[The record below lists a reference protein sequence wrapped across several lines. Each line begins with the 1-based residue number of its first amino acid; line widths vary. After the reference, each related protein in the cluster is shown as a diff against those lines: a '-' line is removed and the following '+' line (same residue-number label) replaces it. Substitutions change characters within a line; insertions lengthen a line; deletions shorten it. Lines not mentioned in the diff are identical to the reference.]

1 MSRMHVYKIGENYLT
16 KSGIDKNS
24 GIWELERIREIANKY
39 NGEKEILVCVG
50 GLLNEPSRIFLK
62 GIFENRDKFFKF
74 DKLVYVMT
82 DTISLKYIDLV
93 NKFDLVLHQSRQP
106 IEGIT
111 TKQMYGY
118 MPELFFQKQQHVAHK
133 SNIVLFGGNDLN
145 REEEIK
151 KYVFDENG
159 LVHDGILCLLKSYS
173 DGSDMRIDHDSYIKL
188 LDACSFNLIVSS
200 DWIYKHGWITSRM
213 IEALSCNSIPLVAPS
228 YDCFNWYK
236 HDKTIVYDY
245 DSIRKHLNG
254 IKSEVVDE
262 FLENKKLAEERS
274 TKFEEIL
281 LNL

>member
-1 MSRMHVYKIGENYLT
+1 MGIMYVYKIGERYLK

-24 GIWELERIREIANKY
+24 GIWELEKIREIAKKY
-39 NGEKEILVCVG
+39 NGEENVFVCVG
-50 GLLNEPSRIFLK
+50 GLLDEDTKKWLESNL
-62 GIFENRDKFFKF
+62 NYHHFK
-74 DKLVYVMT
+74 KSVYVMT
-82 DTISLKYIDLV
+82 DTISLKYLDLV
-93 NKFDLVLHQSRQP
+93 NKFDLVLHQSRWP

-118 MPELFFQKQQHVAHK
+118 MPEMFFQKQPHVAHK

-145 REEEIK
+145 RADEIK
-151 KYVFDENG
+151 RYVFDDNG

-188 LDACSFNLIVSS
+188 LNSCAFNLIVSS

-213 IEALSCNSIPLVAPS
+213 IEALSCNSIPLVAPG
-228 YDCFNWYK
+228 YDCFDWYK

-245 DSIRKHLNG
+245 NSIRKHLNG
-254 IKSEVVDE
+254 IKSEVMDE
-262 FLENKKLAEERS
+262 FLENQKLAEERS

>member
-1 MSRMHVYKIGENYLT
+1 MLDESTKVWLENT
-16 KSGIDKNS
+16 
-24 GIWELERIREIANKY
+24 LERHY
-39 NGEKEILVCVG
+39 
-50 GLLNEPSRIFLK
+50 
-62 GIFENRDKFFKF
+62 F
-74 DKLVYVMT
+74 DKTVYVMT
-82 DTISLKYIDLV
+82 DTISLKYLDLV
-93 NKFDLVLHQSRQP
+93 NKFDLVLQQSIWP
-106 IEGIT
+106 IEELT
-111 TKQMYGY
+111 TKQMYGC
-118 MPELFFQKQQHVAHK
+118 MPEMFFEERPAVANK

-151 KYVFDENG
+151 RYVYDENG
-159 LVHDGILCLLKSYS
+159 LVHDGILCLLKSYR
-173 DGSDMRIDHDSYIKL
+173 DGSDMRIDHDSYLKL
-188 LDACSFNLIVSS
+188 LDACAFNLIVSS

-213 IEALSCNSIPLVAPS
+213 IEALSCNSIPLVAPG
-228 YDCFNWYK
+228 YDCFSLYK

>member
-1 MSRMHVYKIGENYLT
+1 MGSIYVYKIGESYLK

-24 GIWELERIREIANKY
+24 GIWELEKIKSIAKKY
-39 NGEKEILVCVG
+39 TGSKNILVCVG
-50 GLLNEPSRIFLK
+50 GLLDESTKVWLEGTLAR
-62 GIFENRDKFFKF
+62 RFF
-74 DKLVYVMT
+74 DETVYIMT
-82 DTISLKYIDLV
+82 DTISMKYLDLL
-93 NKFDLVLHQSRQP
+93 NKFDLVLHQSRLP
-106 IEGIT
+106 IEGLMT
-111 TKQMYGY
+111 NQTYGY
-118 MPELFFQKQQHVAHK
+118 MPEMFFEKRPCASCK

-151 KYVFDENG
+151 RYIYDDDG

-173 DGSDMRIDHDSYIKL
+173 DGSDMRIDHDSYLKL
-188 LDACSFNLIVSS
+188 LDACAFNLIVSS

-213 IEALSCNSIPLVAPS
+213 IEALSYNSIPLVAPG
-228 YDCFNWYK
+228 YDCFSWYK

-245 DSIRKHLNG
+245 DSIRKHLNE

>member
-1 MSRMHVYKIGENYLT
+1 MGSIYVYKIGESYLK

-24 GIWELERIREIANKY
+24 GIWELEKIRSIAKKY
-39 NGEKEILVCVG
+39 NGSKNILVCVG
-50 GLLNEPSRIFLK
+50 GLLDESTKVWLEGTLAR
-62 GIFENRDKFFKF
+62 RFF
-74 DKLVYVMT
+74 DETVYIMT
-82 DTISLKYIDLV
+82 DTISLKYLDLV
-93 NKFDLVLHQSRQP
+93 NKFDLVLHQSRLP
-106 IEGIT
+106 IEGLMT
-111 TKQMYGY
+111 NQTYGY
-118 MPELFFQKQQHVAHK
+118 MPEMFFEERSCASCK

-151 KYVFDENG
+151 KYIYDDNG
-159 LVHDGILCLLKSYS
+159 LVHDGILYLLKSYS
-173 DGSDMRIDHDSYIKL
+173 DGSDMRIDHDSYLKL

-213 IEALSCNSIPLVAPS
+213 IEAFSCSSIPLVAPG
-228 YDCFNWYK
+228 YDCFGFYK

-245 DSIRKHLNG
+245 NSIRKHLNG
-254 IKSEVVDE
+254 IKSEVADE

>member
-1 MSRMHVYKIGENYLT
+1 MSNMYVYKIGESYLK

-24 GIWELERIREIANKY
+24 GIWELEKIRSIAEKY
-39 NGEKEILVCVG
+39 NGSKNILVCVG
-50 GLLNEPSRIFLK
+50 GLLDESTKAWL
-62 GIFENRDKFFKF
+62 ENTLARKHF
-74 DKLVYVMT
+74 DKTVYVMT
-82 DTISLKYIDLV
+82 DTISLKYLGLM
-93 NKFDLVLHQSRQP
+93 NKFDLVLHQSRWP

-111 TKQMYGY
+111 TKHMYGY
-118 MPELFFQKQQHVAHK
+118 MPEMFFQKQPHVAHK

-151 KYVFDENG
+151 RYVFDDNG
-159 LVHDGILCLLKSYS
+159 LVRDGILCLLKSYG

-188 LDACSFNLIVSS
+188 LNSCAFNLIVSS

-213 IEALSCNSIPLVAPS
+213 IEALSCNSIPLVAPG
-228 YDCFNWYK
+228 YDCFGFYK

-245 DSIRKHLNG
+245 NSIRKHLNG
-254 IKSEVVDE
+254 IKNEVVDE
-262 FLENKKLAEERS
+262 FLENRKLAEERS

>member
-1 MSRMHVYKIGENYLT
+1 MGNMYVYKIGEEYLR

-24 GIWELERIREIANKY
+24 GIWELEKIKSIADKY
-39 NGEKEILVCVG
+39 NGSKNILVCVG
-50 GLLNEPSRIFLK
+50 GLLD
-62 GIFENRDKFFKF
+62 ENTKTWLENTIAKKYF
-74 DKLVYVMT
+74 DKTVYIMT
-82 DTISLKYIDLV
+82 DTISLKYLDLV
-93 NKFDLVLHQSRQP
+93 NKFDLVLHQSVDV
-106 IEGIT
+106 IEGLT
-111 TKQMYGY
+111 TKNMYGY
-118 MPELFFQKQQHVAHK
+118 MPEMFFEERQPAAYK

-151 KYVFDENG
+151 RYIYDDYG

-173 DGSDMRIDHDSYIKL
+173 DGSDMRIDHDSYLKL
-188 LDACSFNLIVSS
+188 LDACYFNLIVSS

-213 IEALSCNSIPLVAPS
+213 IEALSCSSIPLVAPG
-228 YDCFNWYK
+228 YDCFSWYK

-245 DSIRKHLNG
+245 NSIRKHLNG

>member
-1 MSRMHVYKIGENYLT
+1 MSNMYVYKIGESYLK

-24 GIWELERIREIANKY
+24 GIWELEKIRSIAEKY
-39 NGEKEILVCVG
+39 TGSKNILICVG
-50 GLLNEPSRIFLK
+50 GLLDESTKVWL
-62 GIFENRDKFFKF
+62 ENTIARKHF
-74 DKLVYVMT
+74 DKTVYVMT
-82 DTISLKYIDLV
+82 DTISLKYLDLV
-93 NKFDLVLHQSRQP
+93 NKFDLVLHQSVDV
-106 IEGIT
+106 IVGLNA
-111 TKQMYGY
+111 KNMYGY
-118 MPELFFQKQQHVAHK
+118 MPEMFFEERPPAAYK

-151 KYVFDENG
+151 RYIYDDNG

-213 IEALSCNSIPLVAPS
+213 IEALSCNSIPLVAPG
-228 YDCFNWYK
+228 YDCFGFYK

-245 DSIRKHLNG
+245 NSIRKHLNG
-254 IKSEVVDE
+254 IKDEVVDE
-262 FLENKKLAEERS
+262 FLENRKLAEERS

>member
-1 MSRMHVYKIGENYLT
+1 MSNMYVYKIGEEYLK

-24 GIWELERIREIANKY
+24 GIWELEKIKSIADKY
-39 NGEKEILVCVG
+39 NGSKNILVCVG
-50 GLLNEPSRIFLK
+50 GLLD
-62 GIFENRDKFFKF
+62 ENTKAWLENTIARKYF
-74 DKLVYVMT
+74 DKTVYVMT
-82 DTISLKYIDLV
+82 DTISLKYLDLV
-93 NKFDLVLHQSRQP
+93 NKFDLVLHQSVDV
-106 IEGIT
+106 IVGLNA
-111 TKQMYGY
+111 KNMYGY
-118 MPELFFQKQQHVAHK
+118 MPEMFFEERQPAAYK

-151 KYVFDENG
+151 RYIYDNNG

-173 DGSDMRIDHDSYIKL
+173 DGSDTRIDHDSYLKL

-213 IEALSCNSIPLVAPS
+213 IEALSCYSIPLVAPG
-228 YDCFNWYK
+228 YDCFDWYK

-245 DSIRKHLNG
+245 NSIRKHLNG
-254 IKSEVVDE
+254 IKDEVIDE
-262 FLENKKLAEERS
+262 FLENRKLAKERS

>member
-1 MSRMHVYKIGENYLT
+1 MGNMYVYKIGESYLK

-24 GIWELERIREIANKY
+24 GIWELEKIKSIADKY
-39 NGEKEILVCVG
+39 NGSKNILVCVG
-50 GLLNEPSRIFLK
+50 GLLD
-62 GIFENRDKFFKF
+62 ENTKAWLENTIARKYF
-74 DKLVYVMT
+74 DKTVYVMT
-82 DTISLKYIDLV
+82 DTISLKYLDLV
-93 NKFDLVLHQSRQP
+93 NKFDLVLHQSMVE
-106 IEGIT
+106 IEGLNT
-111 TKQMYGY
+111 DQMYGY
-118 MPELFFQKQQHVAHK
+118 MPEMFFEERLPAAYK

-151 KYVFDENG
+151 RYVYNDDG

-213 IEALSCNSIPLVAPS
+213 IEALSCNSIPLVAPG
-228 YDCFNWYK
+228 YDCFGFYR

-245 DSIRKHLNG
+245 NSIRKHLNG
-254 IKSEVVDE
+254 IKDEVVDE
-262 FLENKKLAEERS
+262 FFENRRLAEERS

>member
-1 MSRMHVYKIGENYLT
+1 MGNMYVYKIGEEYLK

-24 GIWELERIREIANKY
+24 GIWELEKIRSIADKY
-39 NGEKEILVCVG
+39 NGSKNILVCVG
-50 GLLNEPSRIFLK
+50 GLLD
-62 GIFENRDKFFKF
+62 ENTKAWLENTIARKYF
-74 DKLVYVMT
+74 DKTVYVMT
-82 DTISLKYIDLV
+82 DTISLKYLDLV
-93 NKFDLVLHQSRQP
+93 NKFDLVLHQSVDVMV
-106 IEGIT
+106 GLNA
-111 TKQMYGY
+111 KNMYGY
-118 MPELFFQKQQHVAHK
+118 MPEMFFEERMPAAYK

-151 KYVFDENG
+151 RYIYDDNG
-159 LVHDGILCLLKSYS
+159 LIHDGILCLLKSYS
-173 DGSDMRIDHDSYIKL
+173 DGSDMRIDHDSYLKL

-213 IEALSCNSIPLVAPS
+213 IEALSCNSIPLVAPG
-228 YDCFNWYK
+228 YDCLKWYK

>member
-1 MSRMHVYKIGENYLT
+1 MGNMYVHKIGEEYLR

-24 GIWELERIREIANKY
+24 GIWELEKIRSIAKKY
-39 NGEKEILVCVG
+39 NGSKNILVCVG
-50 GLLNEPSRIFLK
+50 GLLD
-62 GIFENRDKFFKF
+62 ENAKVLLENTIAKKYF
-74 DKLVYVMT
+74 DKTVYVMT
-82 DTISLKYIDLV
+82 DTISLKYLDLV
-93 NKFDLVLHQSRQP
+93 NKFDLVLQQSILP

-111 TKQMYGY
+111 TKQMYGC
-118 MPELFFQKQQHVAHK
+118 MPEMFFEKRPRVSNK

-151 KYVFDENG
+151 RYVYDDNG

-213 IEALSCNSIPLVAPS
+213 IEALSCNSIPLVAPG
-228 YDCFNWYK
+228 YDCFGFYK

-245 DSIRKHLNG
+245 NSIRKHLNG
-254 IKSEVVDE
+254 IKDEVVDE
-262 FLENKKLAEERS
+262 FLENRKLAEERS

>member
-1 MSRMHVYKIGENYLT
+1 MSNMYVYKIGESYLK

-24 GIWELERIREIANKY
+24 GIWELEKIRSIAEKY
-39 NGEKEILVCVG
+39 TGSKNILVCVG
-50 GLLNEPSRIFLK
+50 GLLDESTKAWL
-62 GIFENRDKFFKF
+62 ENTIARKHF
-74 DKLVYVMT
+74 DKTVYVMT
-82 DTISLKYIDLV
+82 DTISLKYLDLV
-93 NKFDLVLHQSRQP
+93 NKFDLVLHQSIWP
-106 IEGIT
+106 IEELT
-111 TKQMYGY
+111 TKQMYGC
-118 MPELFFQKQQHVAHK
+118 MPEMFFEKRQCVSNK

-151 KYVFDENG
+151 RYIYDDNG

-213 IEALSCNSIPLVAPS
+213 IEALSCNSIPLVAPG
-228 YDCFNWYK
+228 YDCFDWYK

-245 DSIRKHLNG
+245 NSIRKHLNG
-254 IKSEVVDE
+254 IKDEVVDE
-262 FLENKKLAEERS
+262 FLENRKLAEERS

>member
-1 MSRMHVYKIGENYLT
+1 MSNMYVYKIGESYLK

-24 GIWELERIREIANKY
+24 GIWELEKIRSIAEKY
-39 NGEKEILVCVG
+39 TGSKNILVCVG
-50 GLLNEPSRIFLK
+50 GLLDESTKAWL
-62 GIFENRDKFFKF
+62 ENTLAMRHF
-74 DKLVYVMT
+74 DKTVYIMT
-82 DTISLKYIDLV
+82 DTISLKHLDLV
-93 NKFDLVLHQSRQP
+93 NKFDLVLHQSMVE
-106 IEGIT
+106 IEGLDT
-111 TKQMYGY
+111 DQMYGY
-118 MPELFFQKQQHVAHK
+118 MPEMFFEKRPCVSYK
-133 SNIVLFGGNDLN
+133 SNIVLFGGNNLN

-151 KYVFDENG
+151 RYIYDDNG

-188 LDACSFNLIVSS
+188 LDACAFNLIVSS

-213 IEALSCNSIPLVAPS
+213 IEALSCNSIPLVAPG
-228 YDCFNWYK
+228 YDCFDWYR

-245 DSIRKHLNG
+245 NSIRKHLNG

-262 FLENKKLAEERS
+262 FLENKRLAEERS

>member
-1 MSRMHVYKIGENYLT
+1 MSTMYVYKIGESYLK

-24 GIWELERIREIANKY
+24 GIWELEKIKSIAEKY
-39 NGEKEILVCVG
+39 TGSKNILVCVG
-50 GLLNEPSRIFLK
+50 GLLDESTKAWLK
-62 GIFENRDKFFKF
+62 NTLARRHF
-74 DKLVYVMT
+74 DKTVYVMT

-93 NKFDLVLHQSRQP
+93 NKFDLVLHQSMVE
-106 IEGIT
+106 IEGLDT
-111 TKQMYGY
+111 VQVYGY
-118 MPELFFQKQQHVAHK
+118 MPEMFFEERPPAAYK

-151 KYVFDENG
+151 RYVYDDNG

-173 DGSDMRIDHDSYIKL
+173 DGSDTRIDHDSYLKL

-213 IEALSCNSIPLVAPS
+213 IEALSCYSIPLVAPG
-228 YDCFNWYK
+228 YDCFGWYK

-245 DSIRKHLNG
+245 NSIRKHLNG
-254 IKSEVVDE
+254 IKDEVLDE
-262 FLENKKLAEERS
+262 FLENKKLARERS